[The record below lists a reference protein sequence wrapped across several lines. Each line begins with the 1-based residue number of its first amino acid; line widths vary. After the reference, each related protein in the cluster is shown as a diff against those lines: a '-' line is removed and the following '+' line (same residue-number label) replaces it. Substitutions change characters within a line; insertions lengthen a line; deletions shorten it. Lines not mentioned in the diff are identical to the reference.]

1 MHLKVLHAEVDAEA
15 QALAAR
21 HASRLHC
28 RQGCSACCT
37 DDLTVLEVEARRI
50 REANTTLLQNEQPAP
65 AGRCAFLDAEGACRI
80 YQDRPYVCRTQ
91 GLPLRFLSEDEDGEI
106 VEERDI
112 CPENAAGPALESM
125 DEAELWLIGPREE
138 QLVELQLREHG
149 ELRRIPLRQLFRQR
163 G

>member
-1 MHLKVLHAEVDAEA
+1 M
-15 QALAAR
+15 
-21 HASRLHC
+21 
-28 RQGCSACCT
+28 
-37 DDLTVLEVEARRI
+37 LEVEARRI
-50 REANTTLLQNEQPAP
+50 REANTTLLQNEQAAP